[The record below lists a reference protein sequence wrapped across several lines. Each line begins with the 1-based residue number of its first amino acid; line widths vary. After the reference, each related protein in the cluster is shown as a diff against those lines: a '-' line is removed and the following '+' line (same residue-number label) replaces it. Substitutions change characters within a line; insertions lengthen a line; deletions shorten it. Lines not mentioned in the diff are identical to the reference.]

1 MRAVIQRV
9 SAGQVA
15 IAGEVVGT
23 IGRGYVVLLGIAPTD
38 TARDAEWLAEKLL
51 ALRLFPDEAGK
62 MNLSL
67 VDIRGELLVVS
78 QFTLYGECQKG
89 RRPSFTKAA
98 PPQIAEPLYQDFLT
112 ACRMLGIKTEAGRF
126 AADMQVTLTTD
137 GPVTLIL
144 DPPGTA

>member
-126 AADMQVTLTTD
+126 AADMQVTLTND

-144 DPPGTA
+144 DTPGKE

>member
-9 SAGQVA
+9 SAGQVT
-15 IAGEVVGT
+15 IAGEVVGA

-38 TARDAEWLAEKLL
+38 TAKDVEWLAEKIL

-67 VDIRGELLVVS
+67 IDILGELLVVS

-98 PPQIAEPLYQDFLT
+98 PPQVAEPLYQDFLT

-126 AADMQVTLTTD
+126 AADMQVTLTND
-137 GPVTLIL
+137 GPVTIIL
-144 DPPGTA
+144 DTPGKE